1 MAQFRTSE
9 ERKVARMR
17 NCVLHFLK
25 ESIAMTTFA
34 LSVYLTACSESD
46 GRDSVGVVE
55 IKDEKPVADDKNA
68 INVDS
73 LTNAIRQEVTN
84 SLKDSLNKKTNE
96 TKSEINKDSIAE
108 VLQSLRDSLN
118 AKSDRD
124 MSKTDQSVI
133 RTLYAEDVD
142 EFAKTDVYGAFANQ
156 YSLMYESFF
165 YLDENG
171 DTSTIPMP
179 FPIILANLC
188 DSISKELC
196 SHKKIMV
203 KSWIQ
208 GFSDTSTI
216 TDVIDPDTLI
226 IRSPLF
232 TFNEDALY
240 ALKSPKKTQRHIEA
254 YALENDNKILFYSA
268 TKSITIHPM
277 QNFGALE
284 EAFDSRYSLYPEIL
298 IPYWYS
304 VFVTPTADSISAMV
318 GEIAKKLPN
327 GKLLV
332 YQQYPEDASVELS
345 LKRVVKAVFEVLQS
359 RGIKYIQS
367 SGSASIG
374 QRINYPVET
383 LRKKEGICIETAVLF
398 ASILENLGFD
408 VRIVITANHAFT
420 GWATEK
426 DGNIIDFVET
436 TWIGDKNVSFADAN
450 NFGIDEFVEQ
460 KELGNFESGESYI
473 VKVDLAREY
482 GIIPNNVP

>member
-1 MAQFRTSE
+1 MAQFRTIE
-9 ERKVARMR
+9 KREMARKR
-17 NCVLHFLK
+17 NCVLHFSK
-25 ESIAMTTFA
+25 QFIAMLA
-34 LSVYLTACSESD
+34 VGLSVCLTACFELD
-46 GRDSVGVVE
+46 GRDSVGAVE
-55 IKDEKPVADDKNA
+55 SKDEKKDTDTKNA
-68 INVDS
+68 VNVDS
-73 LTNAIRQEVTN
+73 LANAIRQEVTN
-84 SLKDSLNKKTNE
+84 SLKDSLDAKSSDS
-96 TKSEINKDSIAE
+96 KSEINWDSIAE
-108 VLQSLRDSLN
+108 ARVAEAKNSLN
-118 AKSDRD
+118 EKNNKDS
-124 MSKTDQSVI
+124 SKADQSAI
-133 RTLYAEDVD
+133 RTLFAEDL
-142 EFAKTDVYGAFANQ
+142 EFAKKDVYGAFANQ
-156 YSLMYESFF
+156 YSLMYEDFS
-165 YLDENG
+165 YLNEDG
-171 DTSTIPMP
+171 DVVMIPMP
-179 FPIILANLC
+179 FPMIVANLC
-188 DSISKELC
+188 DSSIVDLC
-196 SHKKIMV
+196 TYKKIMV
-203 KSWIQ
+203 KSWIS

-216 TDVIDPDTLI
+216 TDVIDPDSI
-226 IRSPLF
+226 IYLSPMF
-232 TFNEDALY
+232 TFDENALF
-240 ALKSPKKTQRHIEA
+240 ALTSPKKTQRHIEA

-318 GEIAKKLPN
+318 GEVAKKLPN
-327 GKLLV
+327 GELLV
-332 YQQYPEDASVELS
+332 YQKYSDDASVELS

>member
-9 ERKVARMR
+9 EREMARMR

-25 ESIAMTTFA
+25 VSIAMTAFA
-34 LSVYLTACSESD
+34 LSVCLTACSESD

-73 LTNAIRQEVTN
+73 LTNAIRQEVAN
-84 SLKDSLNKKTNE
+84 SLKDSLDKKNE
-96 TKSEINKDSIAE
+96 TKSEINRDSIAE

-118 AKSDRD
+118 AKSNKDTGK
-124 MSKTDQSVI
+124 SDQSVI

-156 YSLMYESFF
+156 YPLMYETFF

-171 DTSTIPMP
+171 DTSMIPMP
-179 FPIILANLC
+179 FPILVANLC

-196 SHKKIMV
+196 THKKIMV
-203 KSWIQ
+203 KSWVQ
-208 GFSDTSTI
+208 GFSDTTTI
-216 TDVIDPDTLI
+216 TDVINPDSLI
-226 IRSPLF
+226 ILSPMF
-232 TFNEDALY
+232 TFDEDALF
-240 ALKSPKKTQRHIEA
+240 ALTSPKKTQRHIEA

-284 EAFDSRYSLYPEIL
+284 EAFIFDIYQSQLVN
-298 IPYWYS
+298 YWYS

-318 GEIAKKLPN
+318 GEVAKKLP
-327 GKLLV
+327 GGRLLV

-345 LKRVVKAVFEVLQS
+345 LKRVAKAVFEVLQS

-408 VRIVITANHAFT
+408 TRIVLTENHAFV
-420 GWATEK
+420 GWATEL
-426 DGNIIDFVET
+426 GGSAGEYLET
-436 TWIGDKNVSFADAN
+436 NFIGDDEKTFADAN
-450 NFGIDEFVEQ
+450 EVGNQEFFELVEN
-460 KELGNFESGESYI
+460 GNFDSNDVRI
-473 VKVDLAREY
+473 VMVNLAREI
-482 GIIPNNVP
+482 GIMPNNVP